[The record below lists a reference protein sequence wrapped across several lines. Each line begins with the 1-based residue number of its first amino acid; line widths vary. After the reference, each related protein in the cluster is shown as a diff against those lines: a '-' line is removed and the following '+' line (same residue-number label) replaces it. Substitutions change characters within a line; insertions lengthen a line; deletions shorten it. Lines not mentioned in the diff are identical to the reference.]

1 MGMIKSPSVSIGATR
16 RPRKLRKM
24 KIDRRVST
32 AHLIYEALRRR
43 ILDFTLVPGAP
54 LSQKE
59 TAEEFGVSLS
69 PVRDA
74 TLRLDG
80 EGLVNIVP
88 QSKTSV
94 SLIDIQHARETHFL
108 RLSLEIQVL
117 RQLAHSITDVQ
128 MAAMRNWVDHQK
140 IEIRAQDVSSFKIA
154 DNQFHHDYF
163 GYANVAGLWQ
173 LIRDRRGHYD
183 RLRQLYLTEP
193 GRREIVVGE
202 HEAIIAALA
211 NRDPGAAESAVRTHL
226 GKSLAIV
233 DEIRAQFP
241 DYFL

>member
-1 MGMIKSPSVSIGATR
+1 
-16 RPRKLRKM
+16 M

-74 TLRLDG
+74 TLRLGG
-80 EGLVNIVP
+80 EGLVDIVP

-128 MAAMRNWVDHQK
+128 MAAMRNWVSHQK
-140 IEIRAQDVSSFKIA
+140 IDIKTRDVSSFKIA
-154 DNQFHHDYF
+154 DNQFHYDYF
-163 GYANVAGLWQ
+163 GYANVAGLWR

-183 RLRQLYLTEP
+183 RIRGLYLNESS
-193 GRREIVVGE
+193 RREVVISE
-202 HEAIIAALA
+202 HETIIAALA
-211 NRDPGAAESAVRTHL
+211 NRDPDAAESAVRTHL
-226 GKSLAIV
+226 GKSLGIV